1 MAQADFNVANQS
13 FPAARADLNNQ
24 LLALA
29 TNSSGASAPS
39 TTYPYMQWADTT
51 GGILYLRNAANSGW
65 NSLFSLDGA
74 THYAAYITQRV
85 DNGALVI
92 NGGSTGGAN
101 IELYGPSH
109 ATVPNA
115 AIYDAVTHTF
125 RSVDGV
131 TQYGLLNASG
141 FDVGGPGTSP
151 AVLQLGA
158 GATGNRYAYID
169 LIGDTTY
176 SDYGLRIIRNNTGA
190 NATSSIEHRGTGTLS
205 LNAID
210 GANVGIATS
219 NVIRFYVDGASGVS
233 VASYGISGTITR
245 GTAVTPGAVTS
256 VTFSSIPSWVKQ
268 VTLHF
273 SGISLSGT
281 DHFLI
286 RLSTGGTFASTGYN
300 SSSNFTTVAGA
311 TGGTSSTAGAVLFG
325 NATANTLTGSYT
337 FTNITGNTWIGTG
350 LHIYDNDAQFVGT
363 EASKVTLSGTLD
375 GIRILPSGANTFDAG
390 TINITYSG

>member
-13 FPAARADLNNQ
+13 FPAARADINNQ

-29 TNSSGASAPS
+29 TNNSGASAPS
-39 TTYPYMQWADTT
+39 TTYPYQMWADTT
-51 GGILYLRNAANSGW
+51 STVLQIRNAANSGW
-65 NSLFSLDGA
+65 NALHSLDGA
-74 THYAAYITQRV
+74 TYYAQYYAGKTDSSAITVQ
-85 DNGALVI
+85 
-92 NGGSTGGAN
+92 GGSTAGAN
-101 IELYGPSH
+101 IELFGPSH
-109 ATVPNA
+109 ATLANL
-115 AIYDAVTHTF
+115 AIYDATTHTF
-125 RSVDGV
+125 RSVDGA
-131 TQYGLLNASG
+131 TQYGQFRSG
-141 FDVGGPGTSP
+141 GLDVGAPDTS
-151 AVLQLGA
+151 ACELQIGA
-158 GATGNRYAYID
+158 GATGNRYASID

-190 NATSSIEHRGTGTLS
+190 NASSVIGHRGTGTLFIETNDGGNVVLATS
-205 LNAID
+205 SNTRFGID
-210 GANVGIATS
+210 GVTGLCSAYFGL
-219 NVIRFYVDGASGVS
+219 
-233 VASYGISGTITR
+233 SGTITR

-300 SSSNFTTVAGA
+300 SSSNYTTVGGA
-311 TGGTSSTAGAVLFG
+311 TGGTNSTAGAVLQAG
-325 NATANTLTGSYT
+325 NAANTITGSYT

-375 GIRILPSGANTFDAG
+375 GIRILPSGSNTFDAG